1 MPQGDMNLKDAFEKN
16 FYHKKPSTLIYVN
29 FTSNSTK
36 HRVRL
41 TREERLIRVQTQN
54 IIFIYKVINIKNVG
68 PRLQGDGFTEYL
80 VARNSKCSSNEVSNL
95 ENPWLKGNYIINK
108 LMYNIELIKLSNES
122 LKNSKLTWSSDARSL
137 LWTRVA
143 TKLF

>member
-1 MPQGDMNLKDAFEKN
+1 MAQGDMNLKDAFEKN
-16 FYHKKPSTLIYVN
+16 FYHNKPSTLMYVN
-29 FTSNSTK
+29 FTSNSTM
-36 HRVRL
+36 HHVRL
-41 TREERLIRVQTQN
+41 TTEERLIRVQTQN

-95 ENPWLKGNYIINK
+95 ENSWLKGNYIINK
-108 LMYNIELIKLSNES
+108 LMYNIELLKLSNES
-122 LKNSKLTWSSDARSL
+122 LKNSKLTWSSHACSL

>member
-1 MPQGDMNLKDAFEKN
+1 MVQGDMKLKDAFEKN
-16 FYHKKPSTLIYVN
+16 FHYNKLSTLMCIN
-29 FTSNSTK
+29 FTSNYTRHK
-36 HRVRL
+36 VRL
-41 TREERLIRVQTQN
+41 TRKERLTRVQIRN

-108 LMYNIELIKLSNES
+108 LMYNIELLKLSNES
-122 LKNSKLTWSSDARSL
+122 LKNSKLTWSSHACSL
-137 LWTRVA
+137 LWTIVA